1 MSIREDQRSRLRRTI
16 EWARKIEE
24 ELAEARRSRL
34 GEVHFRPSST
44 GISMVGLRPDRP
56 QRGKSQITNLQRL
69 ASTFE
74 REFQTHCVDCDHGRP
89 TPEKRLQ
96 SFLISN
102 AYRHAR
108 RLEDLAGGDG
118 DEELLFVTDELSLPT
133 VERPRGQLC
142 DVLALHGNRPAVIE
156 LKPARKKKELVKQ
169 ATGYARLVEEHLE
182 LFSELFSVVLGREVK
197 LCRPCQCWIVWPHPA
212 GHDRDPQEGS
222 LARLG
227 VRVAGYTEV
236 EDGFR
241 FQVGTPVQG

>member
-1 MSIREDQRSRLRRTI
+1 MSIRDDQRSRLRRTI

-24 ELAEARRSRL
+24 ELAETRTSRL

-56 QRGKSQITNLQRL
+56 QRGKSRIINLQRL

-74 REFQTHCVDCDHGRP
+74 TKFQTHCVDCDQGRP

-108 RLEDLAGGDG
+108 RLEDLSGADG

-133 VERPRGQLC
+133 VEGDKCC

-156 LKPARKKKELVKQ
+156 LKPARKKR
-169 ATGYARLVEEHLE
+169 G
-182 LFSELFSVVLGREVK
+182 
-197 LCRPCQCWIVWPHPA
+197 LCRKVPKWRPHS
-212 GHDRDPQEGS
+212 GR
-222 LARLG
+222 
-227 VRVAGYTEV
+227 
-236 EDGFR
+236 R
-241 FQVGTPVQG
+241 FGRGM

>member
-1 MSIREDQRSRLRRTI
+1 MSIRDDQRSRLRRTI

-24 ELAEARRSRL
+24 ELAEVRRSRL

-56 QRGKSQITNLQRL
+56 QRGKSRITNPQRL

-74 REFQTHCVDCDHGRP
+74 REFQTHCVDCDHRRH
-89 TPEKRLQ
+89 TREKRLQ
-96 SFLISN
+96 SFLIGN

-108 RLEDLAGGDG
+108 RLEELSGGKG
-118 DEELLFVTDELSLPT
+118 DEELLFVTDELPLPT
-133 VERPRGQLC
+133 VERPRGQRC
-142 DVLALHGNRPAVIE
+142 DILALHGNQPTVIE
-156 LKPARKKKELVKQ
+156 LKPARNKEELVKQ

-182 LFSELFSVVLGREVK
+182 LFSELFSVVLSRKVK
-197 LCRPCQCWIVWPHPA
+197 LCKPCQRWIVWPHPV
-212 GHDRDPQEGS
+212 GHDRDPQEDS

-227 VRVAGYTEV
+227 IRVAGYTEV

-241 FQVGTPVQG
+241 FQVGRRVHG